1 MGKNNEALKEKINK
15 LAIEWSELD
24 HQVRNGDDSE
34 QIRIKMHT
42 IRQNIWIK
50 VYEMFAG
57 NQKIRHWVSDNKFT
71 EDVVYVGKSEVLY
84 DDFIDIID
92 SSLDASK
99 QGRYDIDK
107 SNNYIAYIHTLAG
120 LRKNNKKGGSLKLV
134 SRDTLNDE
142 SDSHNINIM
151 SARDELFDSEIME
164 ISDLNSAN
172 IIIDLVINFI
182 SDYEKYLPIERKEL
196 GKSHIKEIV
205 AVESIYTYF
214 IVWYIEQLK
223 SFSSKRVVKNG
234 KKVPE
239 SSWDMDEEDYEICCK
254 YDVKFEYLRKRDYH
268 IFKFLKL
275 FFVSNLKEVEVDEL
289 KDLKI
294 VIKRKLRENV
304 DLSKR
309 YETIKEYMSTD
320 IELKGQKVARQWVSE
335 RYDAFF
341 ETLKKIK
348 ANKKQFGNM
357 SRGILKRF
365 LDKRVTLTNLCTP

>member
-1 MGKNNEALKEKINK
+1 MRMGKSNEALKEKINI
-15 LAIEWSELD
+15 LAIEWSELE

-34 QIRIKMHT
+34 QIRIKMHI

-57 NQKIRHWVSDNKFT
+57 NPKIRHWVSDNKFT
-71 EDVVYVGKSEVLY
+71 EDVVYVGTSEVLY
-84 DDFIDIID
+84 DDFIEIID
-92 SSLDASK
+92 SSLDTSR
-99 QGRYDIDK
+99 QGHYDIDK
-107 SNNYIAYIHTLAG
+107 SNNYIAYIYTLAG
-120 LRKNNKKGGSLKLV
+120 LRKNNIKGGKLNLV

-142 SDSHNINIM
+142 SDNHNINIM
-151 SARDELFDSEIME
+151 STRDELFDSKTME

-172 IIIDLVINFI
+172 IIIDLVVNFI

-223 SFSSKRVVKNG
+223 SFSSNRVVKNG

-239 SSWDMDEEDYEICCK
+239 PSWDMTEEDYEICCK
-254 YDVKFEYLRKRDYH
+254 YDIKFEYLRKRDYH

-275 FFVSNLKEVEVDEL
+275 FFVSYLKEVEVEEL

-294 VIKRKLRENV
+294 VIRRKLRENI
-304 DLSKR
+304 DLSKK
-309 YETIKEYMSTD
+309 YETIKGYMSND

-335 RYDAFF
+335 RYEAFF
-341 ETLKKIK
+341 ESLKNIK
-348 ANKKQFGNM
+348 ANKKGDYKYALN
-357 SRGILKRF
+357 
-365 LDKRVTLTNLCTP
+365 NLRH

>member
-1 MGKNNEALKEKINK
+1 MWMGKNNEVLKEKINK

-34 QIRIKMHT
+34 QIRIKMLT

-50 VYEMFAG
+50 VYKMFAE

-84 DDFIDIID
+84 NDFIDIID
-92 SSLDASK
+92 SSLDTSS
-99 QGRYDIDK
+99 QGHYDIDE

-120 LRKNNKKGGSLKLV
+120 LRKNNKKGGSFKLV
-134 SRDTLNDE
+134 SRDALNEE

-151 SARDELFDSEIME
+151 STRDELFDSETME
-164 ISDLNSAN
+164 ISDLNSVN
-172 IIIDLVINFI
+172 IVIDLVINFI

-205 AVESIYTYF
+205 AFESIYTYF
-214 IVWYIEQLK
+214 IVWYIERLK
-223 SFSSKRVVKNG
+223 SFSGKRVVKNG

-239 SSWDMDEEDYEICCK
+239 PSWNMTEEDYEICCK

-268 IFKFLKL
+268 IYKFLKL
-275 FFVSNLKEVEVDEL
+275 FFVSNLKEVEVEEL

-304 DLSKR
+304 DLNKR
-309 YETIKEYMSTD
+309 YEIIKEYMSND
-320 IELKGQKVARQWVSE
+320 IELKGQKVSRQWVSE
-335 RYDAFF
+335 RYDEFF
-341 ETLKKIK
+341 ESLKKIK
-348 ANKKQFGNM
+348 AN
-357 SRGILKRF
+357 
-365 LDKRVTLTNLCTP
+365 